1 MCGICGFLCPPGHLA
16 GEAMA
21 ELILAMADRLHHRGP
36 DAGGSFVRPDLGVAL
51 GHRRLSILDLTP
63 TGGQPMTSV
72 CGRYVLVLNGEIYNF
87 RELRAELEREEAVFR
102 GSSDTEVV
110 LAAFTRWGIEASIP
124 RLEGMFAFA
133 VLDLR
138 DHLLVLAR
146 DRLGEKP
153 LAYGRVGTSLAYASE
168 LVAMQVLPG
177 WSGRLDRGALGLYC
191 QYNYLPEPLAI
202 YEGLH
207 KLPAGTWLALPTDR
221 PFPLPE
227 PRAYWS
233 AKDLAARAS
242 REPSATSAAEADERL
257 LGLLRTAVRRQMIS
271 DVPLG
276 AFLSSGID
284 SPLVVALMQ
293 EQSSRPV
300 KTFTIGL
307 DDPERNEA
315 PRARRI
321 AEHLRTEHHEEYLT
335 ADTLPAMLPELPGLF
350 DEPFA
355 DPSQLPTLLVARFAR
370 RHVTVAL
377 SGDAGDELFGGY
389 LHYQHILTRWAT
401 LRLVRNLPDLFR
413 TPLLTLLSVAML
425 LERSVDLI
433 SGLPKLGSL
442 SSLRRLGER
451 GDNLR
456 RLLLDPSLDCYY
468 QRQLVHP
475 GGSGLSAAPSSADPL
490 FDAPSRWLPSGI
502 DELLRLCHL
511 DLLHYL
517 PGDILTKV
525 DRTAMSVSLETR
537 IPLLDPAVVDFAL
550 RLPSRLKL
558 GAGVGKLPLRRLL
571 GRYLPPELLS
581 QRKQGF
587 GIPLGAWLRGPLR
600 SWADDLLAPSSLHQQ
615 TFLDPVSVTRLWHE
629 HRSGQESWEWPLFA
643 ALVFLEWAGKNRVS

>member
-389 LHYQHILTRWAT
+389 TRY
-401 LRLVRNLPDLFR
+401 LSVLQRRKLVRAVP
-413 TPLLTLLSVAML
+413 V
-425 LERSVDLI
+425 I
-433 SGLPKLGSL
+433 
-442 SSLRRLGER
+442 LREA
-451 GDNLR
+451 LR
-456 RLLLDPSLDCYY
+456 RLLGPTALRALRLPASLLGAPY
-468 QRQLVHP
+468 QRFTQRVSGAALLLAEDGLPHYYRRQLTKR
-475 GGSGLSAAPSSADPL
+475 GGALLAASAAYPDPL
-490 FDAPSRWLPSGI
+490 FGRPERLPAR
-502 DELLRLCHL
+502 DCEDLLLLGYL